1 MKATLANYTLTMMR
15 GGGETRDLNLA
26 RELRLLGVDVTLV
39 SIDPVV
45 GKVRYPISEGPWRL
59 IRSPYCRDWVYRL
72 MEIPRGGRLASLLL
86 RLDVELFSRRLV
98 NLVSSADYEVDI
110 LQGAGLYPAVK
121 ARTRARIPVVI
132 RAQGG
137 SPPAPFVP
145 LVAQASAIIG
155 DGWDAENFEKRT
167 GRALVEIPGG
177 VDLNAFH
184 RVPSAVRAS
193 LNLGEAEVV
202 LYVGR
207 FAPLKNVALLIDA
220 FAQLARRREQAR
232 LLLVGDGPL
241 ESALCKQAAALG
253 VQDRML
259 FVGSVPNRELA
270 PYYSAADVF
279 ALPSKFDNSPNAVL
293 EAMACELPV
302 VATNVGGV
310 PRYVSDGE
318 TGLLVEPETSALAEA
333 LERMLSDARLRSS
346 LAAAGLEMVRSRF
359 SWRQSAQ
366 RLIALY
372 AQLLQP
378 APAVS
383 SL

>member
-1 MKATLANYTLTMMR
+1 MMKVTLANYTLTMMR

-26 RELRLLGVDVTLV
+26 RELRSLGVDVTLV
-39 SIDPVV
+39 SIDPFV
-45 GKVRYPISEGPWRL
+45 GGVRYPISEGPSRL
-59 IRSPYCRDWVYRL
+59 VRSPYCRDWVYRF
-72 MEIPRGGRLASLLL
+72 MEIPKAGRLASLLL
-86 RLDVELFSRRLV
+86 RLDVELFSHRLV
-98 NLVSSADYEVDI
+98 DLVSSADYQIDV
-110 LQGAGLYPAVK
+110 LQGAGLYPAV
-121 ARTRARIPVVI
+121 AARARAGIPVVV

-145 LVAQASAIIG
+145 LVSQASAIIG
-155 DGWDAENFEKRT
+155 DGWDAENFEKCT

-177 VDLNAFH
+177 VDLDAFH
-184 RVPSAVRAS
+184 RVPSTVRSS
-193 LNLGEAEVV
+193 LNLGDAEVV

-220 FAQLARRREQAR
+220 FSRLAHRRGQAR

-241 ESALCKQAAALG
+241 EPALRKQAAVLG
-253 VQDRML
+253 VQDRIV
-259 FVGSVPNRELA
+259 FAGSIPNQQLA

-293 EAMACELPV
+293 EAMACEVPV

-318 TGLLVEPETSALAEA
+318 TGLLVEPDAAALAEA
-333 LERMLSDARLRSS
+333 LEQLLSDASLRSRLVTS
-346 LAAAGLEMVRSRF
+346 GLEMVRARF
-359 SWRQSAQ
+359 SWRQSAE

-372 AQLLQP
+372 EQLLQP
-378 APAVS
+378 TSAVS
-383 SL
+383 P